1 MILSS
6 NIHFEDT
13 KFSEDD
19 DDEEDWKE
27 DNEISNCNDLFYI
40 IKSSFKTMY
49 DENTEGSYLRHPSN
63 ITTFKKFATKKCRA
77 KKKNSTWCI

>member
-13 KFSEDD
+13 KLSEDD
-19 DDEEDWKE
+19 DDEEKWKE
-27 DNEISNCNDLFYI
+27 DNDISNCNDLFYI

-49 DENTEGSYLRHPSN
+49 DENTEGSYL
-63 ITTFKKFATKKCRA
+63 
-77 KKKNSTWCI
+77 